1 MHIVTNS
8 NLAWTGITTVAI
20 SANGHCT
27 YSTLQ
32 QETEHAGIGHMSR
45 MPQRIII
52 KPTTQADEINLGTM
66 QNLEFKENGK
76 DKRSRPATSFN
87 RMCQRLQETMRIFED
102 NNKKYN

>member
-8 NLAWTGITTVAI
+8 HLAWTGITTVAI

-27 YSTLQ
+27 YT
-32 QETEHAGIGHMSR
+32 R
-45 MPQRIII
+45 
-52 KPTTQADEINLGTM
+52 ADEINLGTM
-66 QNLEFKENGK
+66 QDSEFKENGK